1 MRIKIQSNSI
11 HLFIILGVLFLA
23 SCAEINPPS
32 ETLDDYIAREEIERE
47 LSEFYF
53 YPTTVRMLD
62 KFITEGNGGVLDGVK
77 EGRLFYTK
85 YDTLDVLQRDL
96 PDLREGLKNE
106 NFELLAEFRM
116 GTTKTVAFMRED
128 KINRYVV
135 LLGGPEVTSMLIEMK
150 GEISM
155 STLRGLNDLNSEN
168 VMSLLDLTGNKSSKQ
183 KEVNEDPDFNSPTDS
198 TRTDTLST
206 EV

>member
-1 MRIKIQSNSI
+1 MRIKKIPSNSI
-11 HLFIILGVLFLA
+11 LFCLGVLFLA

-62 KFITEGNGGVLDGVK
+62 KFVTEGEGGILDGVK

-106 NFELLAEFRM
+106 DFELLAEFRM

-128 KINRYVV
+128 EINRYVV

-168 VMSLLDLTGNKSSKQ
+168 VMSLLDLTGNKSSR
-183 KEVNEDPDFNSPTDS
+183 EEEEDGEDDFNTPSDS
-198 TRTDTLST
+198 ILTDTLTT

>member
-1 MRIKIQSNSI
+1 MRIKILNNSI
-11 HLFIILGVLFLA
+11 LFFSGVLMLT
-23 SCAEINPPS
+23 SCAEVNPPS
-32 ETLDDYIAREEIERE
+32 ETLNQYIEREEIERE

-62 KFITEGNGGVLDGVK
+62 KFITAGKGGVLDGVQ
-77 EGRLFYTK
+77 EGRLFYAK
-85 YDTLDVLQRDL
+85 YDTMDVLQRDL
-96 PDLREGLKNE
+96 PDLRKRLKDE
-106 NFELLAEFRM
+106 RFELLAEFRM
-116 GTTKTVAFMRED
+116 GATKTVAFVRED
-128 KINRYVV
+128 EVNRYVV

-168 VMSLLDLTGNKSSKQ
+168 VMSLLDLTGNKQSR
-183 KEVNEDPDFNSPTDS
+183 ENNEILEDHPSDTTEPTLIDS
-198 TRTDTLST
+198 LRT